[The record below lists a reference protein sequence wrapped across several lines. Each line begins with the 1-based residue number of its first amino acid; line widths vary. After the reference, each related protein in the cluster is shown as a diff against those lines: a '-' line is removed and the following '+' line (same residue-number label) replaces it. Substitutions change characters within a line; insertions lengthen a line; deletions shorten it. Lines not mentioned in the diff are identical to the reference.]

1 MMENKNERLAA
12 IILPLQSTLNCF
24 RPEVARGDPL
34 RTGAKNHSACSAILG
49 GGDAFDQVLAFSD
62 NK

>member
-1 MMENKNERLAA
+1 MLKENETL
-12 IILPLQSTLNCF
+12 LPLHPLLNCF

-34 RTGAKNHSACSAILG
+34 RTDVESYSACSALLG
-49 GGDAFDQVLAFSD
+49 GGDAFDQVLTFSD